1 MRFESI
7 LFPNG
12 SPAEEAR
19 EAPSF
24 FPDLNLDRAVADIVA
39 GFDEYELTPFFHA
52 PLGTVDAV
60 LYRQDVMRDL
70 EAPRISQTLRAFS
83 QEMRTVR
90 ARLELSRKG
99 YYARERERW
108 LLDAAVG
115 YCDAVR
121 GLTGELQRLD
131 PKSPGLLAF
140 RDYLLEHVE
149 TEAFRELSAGAADV
163 TSQLSAIRYFLLIKD
178 GSITVS
184 HYDEQPDYSAEID
197 ARFAKFR
204 RGSPRDYRAKFGEG
218 NSLNHVEAAVL
229 DRIALLFPEALH
241 ALAAFAARHPSFM
254 DEAIVRFDREIQFYV
269 AYLQHVEKLRGAGLR
284 FCYPRLSATS
294 KEIDCRGA
302 FDLALADKLAP
313 KKVAVVPN
321 DVSLRGPERI
331 LVVTGPNQGGKSTF
345 ARMVGQLHYLAS
357 LGCLVPGTEARL
369 FLCDRIFT
377 HFEKEEDITNLR
389 GKLQDDII
397 RVREILDEATPNSV
411 VIMNEIFSSTALKD
425 AVYLSRKIMGAL
437 SALDAVT
444 VWVTFLS
451 ELAAF
456 DEKTV
461 SMVGTVASDDPT
473 RRTYEVE
480 RRPARGLAYSLA
492 LAEKHGVT
500 YRRLKER
507 LAS

>member
-12 SPAEEAR
+12 SPSEDAR
-19 EAPSF
+19 EAPVF

-39 GFDEYELTPFFHA
+39 GFDEYDLTPFFHA
-52 PLGTVDAV
+52 PLRTVDAV
-60 LYRQDVMRDL
+60 LYRQEVMRDL
-70 EAPRISQTLRAFS
+70 EQPRVSKSVRAFS
-83 QEMRTVR
+83 QGMRTVR
-90 ARLELSRKG
+90 LRLEFSQKG
-99 YYARERERW
+99 YYQRERERW
-108 LLDAAVG
+108 LLDAAVE
-115 YCDAVR
+115 YCDAVQE
-121 GLTGELQRLD
+121 LTRALQQLD
-131 PKSPGLLAF
+131 PQSPGLLAL
-140 RDYLLEHVE
+140 RAYLLEHVE
-149 TEAFRELSAGAADV
+149 TQAFRELSTGATDV
-163 TSQLSAIRYFLLIKD
+163 KSQLSAVRYFLLMKN

-184 HYDEQPDYSAEID
+184 HYDEQPDYSAEIE

-204 RGSPRDYRAKFGEG
+204 RGSPRDYRTKYDEG
-218 NSLNHVEAAVL
+218 GSLNHIEAAVL
-229 DRIALLFPEALH
+229 DRVALLFPDAFG
-241 ALAAFAARHPSFM
+241 ALATFAAQHPSFV
-254 DEAIVRFDREIQFYV
+254 DESIARFDREIQFYI
-269 AYLQHVEKLRGAGLR
+269 AYLEHVEKLRGAGLH

-294 KEIDCRGA
+294 KEIDCHGA

-313 KKVAVVPN
+313 KHVAVVPN

-377 HFEKEEDITNLR
+377 HFEKEEDIANLR

-397 RVREILDEATPNSV
+397 RVREILDEATPNGV
-411 VIMNEIFSSTALKD
+411 VIMNEIFSSTALQD
-425 AVYLSRKIMGAL
+425 AVYLSRKVMGAL
-437 SALDAVT
+437 SSLDAIT

-480 RRPARGLAYSLA
+480 RQPARGLAYSLA

-507 LAS
+507 LTS